1 MLSLR
6 VFTSILLISGSPAY
20 AASNSKDSN
29 DLQTP
34 QEITCIFLSEP
45 LEVTAL
51 YGPFDVQWTTRL
63 EKGPYWSEKADANG
77 SYFRGPV
84 GGISVKGKKGG
95 HFPGQATTTDGGFYV
110 PNDAAKPIT
119 LYLYF
124 STADVSPQVTQASSC
139 SEVAFRKD
147 ASAQKIDLV
156 TLTTAGAIEGS
167 VGYVIGNSQ
176 VQGSTVSTRQAAA
189 TGAVGG
195 AIATLLV
202 GAIINAGVG
211 KIVGLQPPIKD
222 EQFRNTLRALAEN
235 KVVVREAQPSVETT
249 K

>member
-1 MLSLR
+1 
-6 VFTSILLISGSPAY
+6 
-20 AASNSKDSN
+20 
-29 DLQTP
+29 LQTP

-84 GGISVKGKKGG
+84 GGVSVKGKNGVP
-95 HFPGQATTTDGGFYV
+95 FPGQATTTDGGFYV
-110 PNDAAKPIT
+110 PNDVAKPIT
-119 LYLYF
+119 LYSYF
-124 STADVSPQVTQASSC
+124 STANVPPQVTQASSC

-147 ASAQKIDLV
+147 ASTQKIDLV
-156 TLTTAGAIEGS
+156 TFTTAGAIEGS
-167 VGYVIGNSQ
+167 VGYVIGNNQ
-176 VQGSTVSTRQAAA
+176 VQGSTVSMRQAAA

-195 AIATLLV
+195 AIGTLLV

-211 KIVGLQPPIKD
+211 KIVGINPPIKD
-222 EQFRNTLRALAEN
+222 EQFLNTLRALAGN
-235 KVVVREAQPSVETT
+235 RVVVREAQPSVETT